1 MSTLSKLSK
10 LMFSSKSWSPFA
22 VGIGI
27 GALSIFS
34 FVTAKKPL
42 GVTTPFE
49 GTAAAMAQKVAPGV
63 TKVNRYL
70 AQSEQPPRLDWEWM
84 LAASIVAGSALSAA
98 ASNERSRGT
107 VPALWARR
115 YGPSPLKRSAA
126 AFAGGALMM
135 FGARMAKGCTSGH
148 GISGV
153 LQLAASSW
161 LFVPVMGASAALT
174 ARLLFGNG
182 KGGRGHAR

>member
-1 MSTLSKLSK
+1 MTRTAP
-10 LMFSSKSWSPFA
+10 KSWSPFA
-22 VGIGI
+22 VGFGI

-49 GTAAAMAQKVAPGV
+49 GTAAALAQKVAPRA

-70 AQSEQPPRLDWEWM
+70 AQAEQPPRVDWEWM
-84 LAASIVAGSALSAA
+84 LTASIVAGSALSAA
-98 ASNERSRGT
+98 STGDRSRGT

-115 YGPSPLKRSAA
+115 FGASPLKRSAA
-126 AFAGGALMM
+126 AFLGGALMM

-161 LFVPVMGASAALT
+161 LFAPVIGASAALT
-174 ARLLFGNG
+174 ARLLFGSN
-182 KGGRGHAR
+182 KGDRRRAR